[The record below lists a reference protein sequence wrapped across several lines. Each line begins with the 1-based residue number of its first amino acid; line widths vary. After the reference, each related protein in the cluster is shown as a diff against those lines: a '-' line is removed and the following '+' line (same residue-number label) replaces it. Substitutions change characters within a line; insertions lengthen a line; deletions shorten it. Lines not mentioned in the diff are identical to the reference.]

1 MTESEVRGTDQLPKE
16 REAPKAVSPKW
27 NTVLVMGGGGM
38 KGIAHVGVI
47 KALEEA
53 GIRPDAIVGT
63 SIGGLIGALLA
74 GGLGWREMTEV
85 ALRLKKEDIVAV
97 NRRAMWLGGLRAS
110 AVFLEAPFRR
120 WLDNVLPTIRFEELM
135 TPLRIN
141 ATSLIT
147 GHEVWF
153 GSGHDEEVSLLD
165 AVYASCALPV
175 FFPPARIDGDVLV
188 DGGVINAL
196 PLSEAEAWGA
206 NRIIGV
212 DVGAD
217 FVAPREGMFEQ
228 GMIAIHER
236 VVNLSIRNQRVQ
248 SLERYS
254 HLPFLYIR
262 PKIGHLHTF
271 DFDRNQFFMEEGYRA
286 ACEAIAKSKEL

>member
-1 MTESEVRGTDQLPKE
+1 MTQLEGRDAEQLPQE
-16 REAPKAVSPKW
+16 REAPKPVSPKW
-27 NTVLVMGGGGM
+27 DTVLVLGGGGM

-53 GIRPDAIVGT
+53 SIRPDAIVGT

-85 ALRLKKEDIVAV
+85 ALRLKKEDIVTV
-97 NRRAMWLGGLRAS
+97 NRRAMWLGGVRAAS
-110 AVFLEAPFRR
+110 VFLDTPFRQ
-120 WLDNVLPTIRFEELM
+120 WLDNVLPTDRFEELM

-141 ATSLIT
+141 STSLVT
-147 GHEVWF
+147 GKEVWF
-153 GSGHDEEVSLLD
+153 GNGHNDEISLLD

-175 FFPPARIDGDVLV
+175 FFPPARIAGDYLV

-206 NRIIGV
+206 NKIIGV

-236 VVNLSIRNQRVQ
+236 VLNLSIRNQRVQ
-248 SLERYS
+248 SLDRYR

-286 ACEAIAKSKEL
+286 AQEAIARWKGV